1 MKYIL
6 SLCAV
11 LMLSGGMMVADAK
24 QAEAGSRRNAAIAG
38 AIIGGALAGAAI
50 ANHRRHHHHDSYY
63 DDDDYGRSHFVSARH
78 CRRVTRCRWRRAR
91 RWWSGGVRHYRPAGE
106 VCRRVRVCH

>member
-6 SLCAV
+6 GLFAV
-11 LMLSGGMMVADAK
+11 LLLSGGMVVSDVK

-38 AIIGGALAGAAI
+38 AIIGGAIAGAAV
-50 ANHRRHHHHDSYY
+50 ANHRRHHSRHY
-63 DDDDYGRSHFVSARH
+63 DYDEGYGRSHYVVTRH

-106 VCRRVRVCH
+106 TCRRVRRCR